1 VGVKGEVFDEIERI
15 EAEIRRREK
24 EYYTKKALEEA
35 YNPKNVGKIEDADCF
50 GRVTGPCGDT
60 MEIYMR
66 VINGKI
72 EDCKFLTDGC
82 GATIACGSVLT
93 EMLKGKTLEEAA
105 KIKPEDILS
114 VLGGLPPENLHCP
127 VLAVRTLNAALENFR
142 RRRSRRQVAGS
153 ERDLRNE

>member
-1 VGVKGEVFDEIERI
+1 MKDEFDEIVRI

-24 EYYTKKALEEA
+24 EDYTDKALEEA
-35 YNPKNVGKIEDADCF
+35 YNPKNVGRIEDADCF
-50 GRVTGPCGDT
+50 GRVTGSCGDT

-66 VINGKI
+66 VIDGVI
-72 EDCKFLTDGC
+72 EDCKFMTDGC

-105 KIKPEDILS
+105 RIKAEDILS

-127 VLAVRTLNAALENFR
+127 VLAVSTLNAALENFR
-142 RRRSRRQVAGS
+142 KQREAES